1 MTTNLITLEPK
12 PSHLHNIQ
20 LFEPIDYDA
29 LELLLK
35 SNLLKTTVDN
45 KPYDGEKNHLL
56 KYKKN
61 YIKRYKSVKVNYVR
75 SDLIEYGR
83 VNPKNSLGLHCL
95 PKKIR
100 HTLCSKYLIDIDIV
114 NAHPTILLNICEKYN
129 YPCDKLKHYINH
141 RETVLKNI
149 QHTHNVSRD
158 EAKTLMIILTYLG
171 SYKKWIEDNDI
182 EGEKI
187 QFLIDYHN
195 EISIL
200 GNIIKT
206 LNPDLVE
213 RLNSIKEKKNVNS
226 IMSFY
231 LQTIECYI
239 LEEIFMYC
247 RKKRII
253 NKTAVLSNDG
263 IMIPKEKYYD
273 ELITKFEDV
282 VKKKF
287 DLDIKFETKPMDKG
301 YDLNDIVSS
310 LKNETINIMGKT
322 FQKMEFQTGVRNEL
336 EAFEKV
342 ISVYDDFKYV
352 KGKVFGFDFETGL
365 WEDGE
370 LVFKKVVAKM
380 ECFLHIRKWSEKN
393 DDYYDS
399 NDSYN
404 NKIGRM
410 KDLCTFFKDRMSHTA
425 EFLDDDFFERNAN
438 SSQGCLLFRN
448 GILKT
453 NWDTKKIEFID
464 KFDKNI
470 VFKTRI
476 NVNFSY
482 PNTPTSQCDYEDI
495 YEIKKLFFDIFGN
508 QQDVFIEYI
517 STAIFG
523 MTLKK
528 VAYVIGDTDAGKST
542 LLNFLK
548 KSFSNDIIG
557 GFDNKCFVDNK
568 YSTNDAS
575 SNRWALL
582 HKDKRLLISSEG
594 VSGRLNE
601 ELIKRI
607 ASGGKDELVGRFHSG
622 NEISF
627 TPNFMMLTML
637 NNMPSFTKVDDALKN
652 RLLILKLQKTYKT
665 VVNDPNTEIKKIT
678 DDEMKEY
685 NNERFRDAF
694 RWVIIEA
701 YENYINRGC
710 KFEID
715 DNLKSYLDEIVDD
728 NLDDNNDDKIDI
740 LMDLFEFTGN
750 PDDKV
755 KSTNVISILEKHNSL
770 SYLSKNSRE
779 RKYMFEKCAKYN
791 GIKIECNRFR
801 INKKLVRGYI
811 GMKIK
816 EDDEE
821 EEEEE
826 TQL

>member
-1 MTTNLITLEPK
+1 MNLLTLEPK
-12 PSHLHNIQ
+12 ASHLNN
-20 LFEPIDYDA
+20 LELLEPIDYDA

-35 SNLLKTTVDN
+35 SNLLKTYTTTDN
-45 KPYDGEKNHLL
+45 KPYDGEKAHLL

-61 YIKRYKSVKVNYVR
+61 YTKRFKSVKVNYVR

-83 VNPKNSLGLHCL
+83 VNPQYSLGLHCL
-95 PKKIR
+95 KKQVR
-100 HTLCSKYLIDIDIV
+100 HTLCGKYLVDIDIV

-129 YPCDKLKHYINH
+129 YPCDKLKHYIKH
-141 RETVLKNI
+141 RGAVLKEI
-149 QHTHNVSRD
+149 QETHNVSRD
-158 EAKTLMIILTYLG
+158 KAKELVIILTYLG
-171 SYKKWIEDNDI
+171 SYKKWIKDNEL
-182 EGEKI
+182 EGGKI
-187 QFLIDYHN
+187 QFLTDYHK
-195 EISIL
+195 EMSIL
-200 GNIIKT
+200 GNIIKS

-213 RLNSIKEKKNVNS
+213 RLDAIKNKKNVNS
-226 IMSFY
+226 IMSYY

-253 NKTAVLSNDG
+253 NKTCVLSNDG
-263 IMIPKEKYYD
+263 IMIPKEKYHD
-273 ELITKFEDV
+273 DLITKFEDV
-282 VKKKF
+282 VKDKF
-287 DLDIKFETKPMDKG
+287 DLDLKFETKPMDKG
-301 YDLNDIVSS
+301 YDINDIVSS
-310 LKNETINIMGKT
+310 IQNETINFMGKT
-322 FQKMEFQTGVRNEL
+322 FQKLEFETGVRNEL

-342 ISVYDDFKYV
+342 MSVYDDFKYV
-352 KGKVFGFDFETGL
+352 KGQVFGFDFETGL

-393 DDYYDS
+393 EDYFDS

-410 KDLCTFFKDRMSHTA
+410 KDLCSFFKDRMSHSA
-425 EFLDDDFFERNAN
+425 EFLDDDFFERNAT
-438 SSQGCLLFRN
+438 SSQGCLLFSN

-453 NWDTKKIEFID
+453 NWNTKSLEFVD

-470 VFKTRI
+470 VFKSRI
-476 NVNFSY
+476 NVDFSY
-482 PNTPTSQCDYEDI
+482 PNEPTSRCDYEDI
-495 YEIKKLFFDIFGN
+495 DEIKKLFFDIFGN

-517 STAIFG
+517 ATAVFG
-523 MTLKK
+523 LTLKK

-582 HKDKRLLISSEG
+582 LKDKRLLISSES
-594 VSGRLNE
+594 VNGRLNT
-601 ELIKRI
+601 ELIKQI

-622 NEISF
+622 NEIAF
-627 TPNFMMLTML
+627 TPSFMMLTML
-637 NNMPSFTKVDDALKN
+637 NNMPSFTNVDEALKN

-665 VVNDPNTEIKKIT
+665 VVNDPTTEIKKIT

-685 NNERFRDAF
+685 NNETFRDAF
-694 RWVIIEA
+694 RWVIIQA

-710 KFEID
+710 QFEID
-715 DNLKSYLDEIVDD
+715 NKLKSYLDEVVDENVDD
-728 NLDDNNDDKIDI
+728 NSDDKIDI

-750 PDDKV
+750 TDDKV
-755 KSTNVISILEKHNSL
+755 KSTDVISILEKHNSL
-770 SYLSKNSRE
+770 SYLSRNNRE

-791 GIKIECNRFR
+791 GVKVGSGRYYVD
-801 INKKLVRGYI
+801 NKQIRGFS
-811 GMKIK
+811 GLKIK
-816 EDDEE
+816 EDDYDDAI
-821 EEEEE
+821 
-826 TQL
+826 